1 MKKFTSVLSLLLVC
15 VLLCSCAAFQVKNVS
30 VIATVNGEDIL
41 EEEFNYYLLVAQQTI
56 LANAGESAAAEDFW
70 TTTEVEGKTV
80 GELAKETALN
90 DAIKYTLISQ
100 KAKEMGI
107 SADSAEAKD
116 QINAALSSAQTLVDQ
131 FGLSKDAIK
140 SVLEKLY
147 LESMLLQKFAT
158 DGEIDISDENLKK
171 TYEENFRTIKHILI
185 SYTDPQDG
193 SEIYTPEEA
202 NQIITSI
209 KQQLDA
215 GEDFD
220 AIMNYSSMDPGLASA
235 PDGYTFTNNGTMV
248 ASFESAAFALEVG
261 EISDIVPSSYGYHI
275 LKRENLISYEKFLES
290 NDKSAVS
297 AIIELKFEDDLVS
310 ELKSKA
316 TIERNEK
323 AYSKVSLF

>member
-15 VLLCSCAAFQVKNVS
+15 VLLCSCGAFQVKNVS

>member
-15 VLLCSCAAFQVKNVS
+15 VLLCSCGAFQVKNVS

-116 QINAALSSAQTLVDQ
+116 QINAALSSAQALVDQ

-158 DGEIDISDENLKK
+158 DGEIDVSDENLKK

-209 KQQLDA
+209 KQ
-215 GEDFD
+215 
-220 AIMNYSSMDPGLASA
+220 
-235 PDGYTFTNNGTMV
+235 
-248 ASFESAAFALEVG
+248 
-261 EISDIVPSSYGYHI
+261 
-275 LKRENLISYEKFLES
+275 
-290 NDKSAVS
+290 
-297 AIIELKFEDDLVS
+297 
-310 ELKSKA
+310 
-316 TIERNEK
+316 
-323 AYSKVSLF
+323 